1 MSLVVFRRSGS
12 SQKWQVLGLHR
23 CEGDFVIS
31 PRFEYAQGFSEGL
44 AVVLVD
50 GKHGVIDKTEVL
62 LTNPF
67 DDSGWSLSDGLLEV
81 ERGDQW
87 GYVDIHGRV
96 AVPIQFHQAS
106 GFAEGLAAVEFSE
119 RKDQGGF
126 IDHHGRVVILP
137 QFQEAGYFSE
147 GMAPVEID
155 FKYGYTD
162 KRGNVVIKEL
172 FDHAYSFSEGLG
184 LVILDKKYG
193 FINSSGQFV
202 VHPKYDLSFPFRNG
216 LAAVSYGKWQPGE
229 GSDFAGPSYDGNW
242 GYIDKVGNE
251 VREFSR

>member
-1 MSLVVFRRSGS
+1 
-12 SQKWQVLGLHR
+12 
-23 CEGDFVIS
+23 
-31 PRFEYAQGFSEGL
+31 
-44 AVVLVD
+44 
-50 GKHGVIDKTEVL
+50 
-62 LTNPF
+62 
-67 DDSGWSLSDGLLEV
+67 
-81 ERGDQW
+81 
-87 GYVDIHGRV
+87 
-96 AVPIQFHQAS
+96 
-106 GFAEGLAAVEFSE
+106 
-119 RKDQGGF
+119 
-126 IDHHGRVVILP
+126 
-137 QFQEAGYFSE
+137 
-147 GMAPVEID
+147 MAPVEID